1 MGAGL
6 SYCKNKELQ
15 KCKQAL
21 LKKMGAETL
30 SAVIPSHK
38 ESKKICEMISF
49 NGNFSIRLNL
59 VGSYGPRSDKNE

>member
-1 MGAGL
+1 VQTGFA
-6 SYCKNKELQ
+6 E
-15 KCKQAL
+15 
-21 LKKMGAETL
+21 KMGAETI

-49 NGNFSIRLNL
+49 DGNFSIRLNL